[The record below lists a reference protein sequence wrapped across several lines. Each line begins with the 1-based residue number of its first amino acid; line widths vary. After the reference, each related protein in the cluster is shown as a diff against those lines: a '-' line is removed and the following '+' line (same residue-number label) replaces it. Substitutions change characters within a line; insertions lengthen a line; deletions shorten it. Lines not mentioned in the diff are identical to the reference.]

1 MGVVITFEPSGI
13 SGLVAEGTYLID
25 AAHRMGV
32 SLGSGCVRGKVAC
45 PACLVTVTSGAEM
58 LSSRSEVEKRLLA
71 GEELD
76 PASRLACQVKIET
89 PGELVI
95 RVSNQKLADGPKA
108 TATNDFPKR
117 FADLPLN
124 KKIATLLQ
132 LEAIA
137 MSEAIDTA
145 IQTPISLGSRALDAI
160 GRYASRQ
167 KAPADESQ
175 GQAK

>member
-32 SLGSGCVRGKVAC
+32 PLGSGCARGKVAC
-45 PACLVTVTSGAEM
+45 PACLVTITSGADM
-58 LSSRSEVEKRLLA
+58 LSPRSEVENRLLD
-71 GEELD
+71 GDELD

-89 PGELVI
+89 PGELVV
-95 RVSNQKLADGPKA
+95 RVSHQKLVDGPKA
-108 TATNDFPKR
+108 TTTSDFPKR

-124 KKIATLLQ
+124 QKIATLLQ

-145 IQTPISLGSRALDAI
+145 IQKPLSLGSRALDAI

-167 KAPADESQ
+167 KASTDESQ
-175 GQAK
+175 GR